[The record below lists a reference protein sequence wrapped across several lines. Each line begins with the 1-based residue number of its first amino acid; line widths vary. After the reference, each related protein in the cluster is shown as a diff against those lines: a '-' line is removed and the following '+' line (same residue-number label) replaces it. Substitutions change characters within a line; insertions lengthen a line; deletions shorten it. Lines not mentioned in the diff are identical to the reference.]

1 MRRVLLL
8 LLVSMLL
15 ASALPLAAWAQA
27 AEARLVPFR
36 QGRQWGYAD
45 RRGRLVLPARYDE
58 AGPFADELAWVR
70 VGNRYGYIDGSGNP
84 VTPVQYEQA
93 GNFQNNQATVT
104 LNAETFAINPAGR
117 RLPPAEVAEPADE
130 DPLEQ
135 GDLVRGPD
143 GKVGFRFTVGTARI
157 PAIYDEIKDN
167 YNGLL
172 LVRQGPKWGVLDN
185 RGKLVQ
191 PLQYDSVRRGGS
203 PLLPA
208 VRQNGRW
215 GYLGPE
221 GRRLVEP
228 RYLQAAPFFGGVARV
243 QTPSGSFG
251 YIDTEGREFW
261 SDTEPVSI
269 K

>member
-1 MRRVLLL
+1 MKRVLLL
-8 LLVSMLL
+8 LLVSALL
-15 ASALPLAAWAQA
+15 LPLATWAQA

-36 QGRQWGYAD
+36 QGNRWGYAD
-45 RRGRLVLPARYDE
+45 RRGRLVLPAHYDE

-70 VGNRYGYIDGSGNP
+70 MGNLYGYIDGSGSP
-84 VTPVQYEQA
+84 VTPVQYTRA
-93 GNFQNNQATVT
+93 GIFRNNQATVE
-104 LNAETFAINPAGR
+104 LNGDTFAIDPAGR
-117 RLPPAEVAEPADE
+117 RLSPAEAFEATDE

-135 GDLVRGPD
+135 GDVVRGPD
-143 GKVGFRFTVGTARI
+143 GKVGFRFTVGAARV

-185 RGKLVQ
+185 RGRLVQ
-191 PLQYDSVRRGGS
+191 PVQYDSVRRGGS

-208 VRQNGRW
+208 VRRNGRW

-221 GRRLVEP
+221 GRRLIEP
-228 RYLQAAPFFGGVARV
+228 RYLRAAPFFGGVARV
-243 QTPSGSFG
+243 QAPSGAFG

-261 SDTEPVSI
+261 EDTEPAST

>member
-1 MRRVLLL
+1 MPLLL
-8 LLVSMLL
+8 LLSVLL
-15 ASALPLAAWAQA
+15 LPLSAWAQA

-70 VGNRYGYIDGSGNP
+70 VGSLYGYIDGAGNP
-84 VTPVQYEQA
+84 VTPVQYTRA
-93 GNFQNNQATVT
+93 GNFQSNQALVE
-104 LNAETFAINPAGR
+104 LNGETFAIDPAGR
-117 RLPPAEVAEPADE
+117 RLPPAEVADPADE

-172 LVRQGPKWGVLDN
+172 LVRQGEKWGVLDS

-191 PLQYDSVRRGGS
+191 PVQYDSVRRGGS

-208 VRQNGRW
+208 VRHNGRW

-221 GRRLVEP
+221 GRRLIEP
-228 RYLQAAPFFGGVARV
+228 RYLRAAPFFGGVARV
-243 QTPSGSFG
+243 QTPSGAVG

-261 SDTEPVSI
+261 EDTEPTAD

>member
-1 MRRVLLL
+1 MKRVLLL
-8 LLVSMLL
+8 LLVSALL
-15 ASALPLAAWAQA
+15 LPLSAWAQA

-36 QGRQWGYAD
+36 QGSHWGYAD

-70 VGNRYGYIDGSGNP
+70 VGSLYGYIDGAGNP
-84 VTPVQYEQA
+84 VTPVQYTRA
-93 GNFQNNQATVT
+93 GNFQSNQALVE
-104 LNAETFAINPAGR
+104 LNGETFAIDPAGR
-117 RLPPAEVAEPADE
+117 RLPPAQDFETDE
-130 DPLEQ
+130 DPLQQ
-135 GDLVRGPD
+135 GDLVRGAD

-172 LVRQGPKWGVLDN
+172 LVRQGAKWGVLDS

-191 PLQYDSVRRGGS
+191 PVQYDSVRRGGN

-221 GRRLVEP
+221 GRRFIEP
-228 RYLQAAPFFGGVARV
+228 RYLRAAPFFGGVARV
-243 QTPSGSFG
+243 QTPSGAIG

-261 SDTEPVSI
+261 EDTKPAGG

>member
-1 MRRVLLL
+1 MKRVLLL
-8 LLVSMLL
+8 LLVPVLL
-15 ASALPLAAWAQA
+15 LPLAARAQA
-27 AEARLVPFR
+27 TEARLVPFR
-36 QGRQWGYAD
+36 QGRHWGYAD

-70 VGNRYGYIDGSGNP
+70 IGTLYGYIDGSGSP
-84 VTPVQYEQA
+84 VTPIQYEQA
-93 GNFQNNQATVT
+93 GNFCDNRATVR
-104 LNAETFAINPAGR
+104 LGGETFAINPAGR
-117 RLPPAEVAEPADE
+117 RLPPDEVPADKEE

-135 GDLVRGPD
+135 GDVVRGPD
-143 GKVGFRFTVGTARI
+143 GKVGFRFTVGAARV

-172 LVRQGPKWGVLDN
+172 LVRQGPKWGVLDS

-191 PLQYDSVRRGGS
+191 PVQYDSVRRGGS
-203 PLLPA
+203 PLLVA
-208 VRQNGRW
+208 VHQNGRW

-221 GRRLVEP
+221 GHRLIEP
-228 RYLQAAPFFGGVARV
+228 RYLRAAPFFGGVARV
-243 QTPSGSFG
+243 QTPSGSIG

-261 SDTEPVSI
+261 TDEEPTSS